1 MTITLNS
8 VHKAAVLQWHQFN
21 SADEDGPSHWTITGA
36 EASIS
41 VKLHDGTEQEKRVV
55 KNDGEAN
62 LFFPL
67 DYSGDIEV
75 TITGSHSGSDTA
87 KLHIN

>member
-21 SADEDGPSHWTITGA
+21 SSNEDGASAWTIAGE

-55 KNDGEAN
+55 KNDGETN

-67 DYSGDIEV
+67 DYSGDVEV
-75 TITGSHSGSDTA
+75 TITGSHSGEDTA
-87 KLHIN
+87 KLQIA